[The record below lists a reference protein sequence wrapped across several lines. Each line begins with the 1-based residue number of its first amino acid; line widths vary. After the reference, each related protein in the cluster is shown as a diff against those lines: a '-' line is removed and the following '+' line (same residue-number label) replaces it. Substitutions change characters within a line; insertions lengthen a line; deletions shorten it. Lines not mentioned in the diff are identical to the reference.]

1 MTGGPDSAA
10 ALLEVE
16 DLVKRYGT
24 RRAAISDSGV
34 RAVDG
39 VSFSIRPGET
49 LGLVGESGC
58 GKSTLA
64 RLLVRLEQPTS
75 GRVLFGG
82 DDLAQVS
89 RRRLREVRREI
100 QMVFQDPY
108 SSLNPRYTVQEIV
121 EEPFRIH
128 RIRSSDLSQRVG
140 DLLEQVGLSRNLG
153 RRFPHEFSGGQRQRI
168 AIARALALRPKLV
181 VLDEP
186 VSALDVSVQAQIVNL
201 LKDLQAELGL
211 AYLFISHDLS
221 IVENISHRVATM
233 YLGRIVEEGECAAL
247 LSRASHPYTQ
257 ALLSAVPIHDPRHR
271 GRYER
276 IILEGDIPDP
286 ADPPS
291 GCRFRTRCWKADAVC
306 AELSPELAPAPCGMT
321 SVACHHAAPMSGF
334 RELAHPLGAQ
344 AQEMD

>member
-1 MTGGPDSAA
+1 MTHEPDSGA
-10 ALLEVE
+10 ALLEVKN
-16 DLVKRYGT
+16 LVKHYGT
-24 RRAAISDSGV
+24 RRAAISGARV
-34 RAVDG
+34 RAVDD

-75 GRVLFGG
+75 GQVFFGG

-89 RRRLREVRREI
+89 KKRLREVRREI

-108 SSLNPRYTVQEIV
+108 SSLNPRYSVQEIV
-121 EEPFRIH
+121 EEPFRVH
-128 RIRSSDLSQRVG
+128 RMRSPDLSRRVG

-247 LSRASHPYTQ
+247 LSSASHPYTQ
-257 ALLSAVPIHDPRHR
+257 ALLSAVPIDDPRDR
-271 GRYER
+271 GRYRR

-286 ADPPS
+286 SNPPS
-291 GCRFRTRCWKADAVC
+291 GCSFRTRCWKAVELC
-306 AELSPELAPAPCGMT
+306 AELSPELAPAPGGRT
-321 SVACHHAAPMSGF
+321 SVACHHAAPTSGF
-334 RELAHPLGAQ
+334 RELAHPSIAQ
-344 AQEMD
+344 AQEIA

>member
-1 MTGGPDSAA
+1 MTNERSGGA

-16 DLVKRYGT
+16 DLVKQYGT
-24 RRAAISDSGV
+24 RRGRLSSSGV

-39 VSFSIRPGET
+39 VSLTIHPGET

-75 GRVLFGG
+75 GRVVFGG

-89 RRRLREVRREI
+89 KKRLREVRREI

-121 EEPFRIH
+121 EEPFRVH
-128 RIRSSDLSQRVG
+128 GMRSAGHSQRVG

-221 IVENISHRVATM
+221 VVENVSHRVATM
-233 YLGRIVEEGECAAL
+233 YLGRVVEEGGCRDL
-247 LSRASHPYTQ
+247 LSSASHPYTQ
-257 ALLSAVPIHDPRHR
+257 ALLSAVPVHDPRER
-271 GRYER
+271 GRFR
-276 IILEGDIPDP
+276 RVVLEGDIPDP
-286 ADPPS
+286 SDPPS
-291 GCRFRTRCWKADAVC
+291 GCRFRTRCWKADATC
-306 AELSPELAPAPCGMT
+306 AEVAPELAPAPGGRT
-321 SVACHHAAPMSGF
+321 SVACHHAEPMSGF
-334 RELAHPLGAQ
+334 RELADPSGART
-344 AQEMD
+344 QEMG